1 MGYLKSPDEVFAQK
15 VKDIVDSADTFQLKS
30 RIKELLKSEI
40 ASYDA
45 LNSFDSNTIADYV
58 REYGILNDAERRPED
73 YFEPWLMND
82 YVFENLTPRQLR
94 DSVVPEVIA
103 DAVKGMGE
111 IDREI
116 FMERMQEED

>member
-15 VKDIVDSADTFQLKS
+15 VKSIVESTDTFWLKEQI
-30 RIKELLKSEI
+30 RELLKSDI

-45 LNSFDSNTIADYV
+45 LNSFDANTLADYV

-73 YFEPWLMND
+73 YFEPWLMEE

-103 DAVKGMGE
+103 DAVNGMSE
-111 IDREI
+111 IDREL
-116 FMERMQEED
+116 FMDRMKEED